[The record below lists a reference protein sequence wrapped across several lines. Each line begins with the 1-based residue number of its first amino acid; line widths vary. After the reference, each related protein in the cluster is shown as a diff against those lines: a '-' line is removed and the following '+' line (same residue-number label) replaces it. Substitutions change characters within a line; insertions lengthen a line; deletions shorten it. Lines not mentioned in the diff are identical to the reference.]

1 MPEVGVIMKQAEHLN
16 NEMVKNTFP
25 NETWNMIV
33 VGDSTKRFESLFRI
47 FQNVTVTRVSAHS
60 RYVIFEISSDDGNK
74 KNQIF

>member
-33 VGDSTKRFESLFRI
+33 VGDSTIQFQSLFHV
-47 FQNVTVTRVSAHS
+47 FQD
-60 RYVIFEISSDDGNK
+60 VIK
-74 KNQIF
+74 QQW